1 MNGGGQLKRA
11 RVGRARH
18 SLQESTHQG
27 HRGANRTAK
36 PRRMLR
42 GLLRAMSGLI
52 ILVCWLSLCGVG
64 AANQSK
70 LENPDRV
77 KAAFVRNF
85 AHYVKWPK
93 SAFESAESPWRI
105 GVVGNTSMG
114 GVLESAL
121 RGRIEQGRRF
131 QIHAS
136 DSLNKLPP
144 CHIVVIAFEDSRKR
158 RAALA
163 ELRDKPVLS
172 VGDAADTLKDGG
184 IIRFELSDRI
194 QMSVN
199 LDQARAA
206 SLSIPTEMLEVSTEV
221 LEHGVVRRM
230 R

>member
-1 MNGGGQLKRA
+1 M
-11 RVGRARH
+11 
-18 SLQESTHQG
+18 
-27 HRGANRTAK
+27 NRTHK
-36 PRRMLR
+36 PRTILR
-42 GLLRAMSGLI
+42 ESRRAISGLMV
-52 ILVCWLSLCGVG
+52 LGCWLSLCGG
-64 AANQSK
+64 AAADQSK
-70 LENPDRV
+70 LENPNRV

-93 SAFESAESPWRI
+93 TAFESAESPWQI
-105 GVVGNTSMG
+105 GVAGDTALG
-114 GVLESAL
+114 EVLESAL

-131 QIHAS
+131 QIHVA
-136 DSLNKLPP
+136 DSLNKLPL

-163 ELRDKPVLS
+163 ELKDKPVLT
-172 VGDAADTLKDGG
+172 VGDAEDTLKDGG
-184 IIRFELSDRI
+184 IVRFELSDRI

-206 SLSIPTEMLEVSTEV
+206 SLSIPTEMLEVSTAV

>member
-1 MNGGGQLKRA
+1 MNG
-11 RVGRARH
+11 
-18 SLQESTHQG
+18 
-27 HRGANRTAK
+27 TAK
-36 PRRMLR
+36 PRSKLR
-42 GLLRAMSGLI
+42 GFRRAISGLI
-52 ILVCWLSLCGVG
+52 VLMCWLSPCGMG
-64 AANQSK
+64 AADQSR
-70 LENPDRV
+70 LENPNRV

-85 AHYVKWPK
+85 AHYVKWPQT
-93 SAFESAESPWRI
+93 AFESAESPWHI
-105 GVVGNTSMG
+105 GVVGETSLG
-114 GVLESAL
+114 EVLESAL

-131 QIHAS
+131 QIHAA

-144 CHIVVIAFEDSRKR
+144 CHIVIIAFEDSRRR
-158 RAALA
+158 RASLA
-163 ELRDKPVLS
+163 ELKDKPVLT

-221 LEHGVVRRM
+221 LEHGVVRRI

>member
-1 MNGGGQLKRA
+1 M
-11 RVGRARH
+11 
-18 SLQESTHQG
+18 
-27 HRGANRTAK
+27 NRTHK
-36 PRRMLR
+36 PRTILR
-42 GLLRAMSGLI
+42 ESRRAISGLMV
-52 ILVCWLSLCGVG
+52 LVCWLSPCGG
-64 AANQSK
+64 AAADQSK
-70 LENPDRV
+70 LENPNRV

-93 SAFESAESPWRI
+93 TAFESAESPWHI
-105 GVVGNTSMG
+105 GVAGDTALG
-114 GVLESAL
+114 EVLESAL

-131 QIHAS
+131 QIHAA
-136 DSLNKLPP
+136 DSLNKLPL

-163 ELRDKPVLS
+163 ELKDKPVLT
-172 VGDAADTLKDGG
+172 VGDAEDTLKDGG

-206 SLSIPTEMLEVSTEV
+206 SLHIPTEMLEVSTEV

>member
-1 MNGGGQLKRA
+1 MNGGGHIEPA
-11 RVGRARH
+11 RGIRTGHDPRKG
-18 SLQESTHQG
+18 THQG
-27 HRGANRTAK
+27 QRGMNTTAK
-36 PRRMLR
+36 PRRWLR
-42 GLLRAMSGLI
+42 GFRRAMSGL
-52 ILVCWLSLCGVG
+52 LVLMFWLSLCGAAG
-64 AANQSK
+64 ANQSK
-70 LENPDRV
+70 LEDPNRV

-85 AHYVKWPK
+85 AHYVKWPQT
-93 SAFESAESPWRI
+93 AFESAESPWHI
-105 GVVGNTSMG
+105 GVLGDASLG
-114 GVLESAL
+114 EVLESAL

-131 QIHAS
+131 EIHAA
-136 DSLNKLPP
+136 DVLNKLPP
-144 CHIVVIAFEDSRKR
+144 CHIVVVAFEDSRKR

-163 ELRDKPVLS
+163 ELKGKPVLT

-194 QMSVN
+194 QMGVN

>member
-1 MNGGGQLKRA
+1 MNCGGQPERA
-11 RVGRARH
+11 RVGRTRH
-18 SLQESTHQG
+18 S
-27 HRGANRTAK
+27 
-36 PRRMLR
+36 PR
-42 GLLRAMSGLI
+42 AVSGLI
-52 ILVCWLSLCGVG
+52 VLVCWLSQCGVG

-93 SAFESAESPWRI
+93 TAFESAESPWHI
-105 GVVGNTSMG
+105 GVVGETSLG
-114 GVLESAL
+114 EVLESAL
-121 RGRIEQGRRF
+121 KGRIEQGRRF
-131 QIHAS
+131 QIHAA

-158 RAALA
+158 RATLA
-163 ELRDKPVLS
+163 ELKDKPVLT

>member
-1 MNGGGQLKRA
+1 MSGGGELERT
-11 RVGRARH
+11 RVSRTRLNPRQDAH
-18 SLQESTHQG
+18 PG
-27 HRGANRTAK
+27 HRGMNRAAK
-36 PRRMLR
+36 PCRMLR
-42 GLLRAMSGLI
+42 GFRGTVSGLVG
-52 ILVCWLSLCGVG
+52 LVCWLLLCGVG
-64 AANQSK
+64 AASQSK
-70 LENPDRV
+70 LETPDRV
-77 KAAFVRNF
+77 KAAFIRNF

-93 SAFESAESPWRI
+93 TAFESAESPWHI
-105 GVVGNTSMG
+105 GVVGNTSLG

-131 QIHAS
+131 QIHTA
-136 DSLNKLPP
+136 DSLKQLPP
-144 CHIVVIAFEDSRKR
+144 CHIMVIAIEDSRKR

-163 ELRDKPVLS
+163 ELKDKPVLT
-172 VGDAADTLKDGG
+172 VGDAADTLKEGG